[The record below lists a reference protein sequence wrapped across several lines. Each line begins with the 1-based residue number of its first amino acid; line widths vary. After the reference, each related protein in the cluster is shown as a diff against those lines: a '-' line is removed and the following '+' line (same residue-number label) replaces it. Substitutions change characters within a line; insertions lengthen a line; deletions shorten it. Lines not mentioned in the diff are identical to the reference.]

1 MNRKQRATMAA
12 VFARPARSDLRW
24 SDIEGLI
31 VALGGTV
38 AVGRGSR
45 ARVTLGDARA
55 VFHRPHPKPTT
66 PKATVED
73 VRAFLRAAG
82 VGPP

>member
-1 MNRKQRATMAA
+1 MNRKQRATLAA
-12 VFARPARSDLRW
+12 LFARPARPDLRW
-24 SDIEGLI
+24 TEVEALI

-38 AVGRGSR
+38 SVGAGSR
-45 ARVTLGDARA
+45 VRASLGGARA
-55 VFHRPHPKPTT
+55 VFHRPHPRPTT

-82 VGPP
+82 VEPP

>member
-1 MNRKQRATMAA
+1 MNRKQRATLAA
-12 VFARPARSDLRW
+12 LFARPARSDLRW
-24 SDIEGLI
+24 ADVEGLI

-38 AVGRGSR
+38 SVGRGSR
-45 ARVTLGDARA
+45 ARATLNGARA

-73 VRAFLRAAG
+73 LRAFLRAAG
-82 VGPP
+82 VEPP

>member
-1 MNRKQRATMAA
+1 MNRKQRATLAA
-12 VFARPARSDLRW
+12 LFARPARSDLRW
-24 SDIEGLI
+24 AEIEGLI

-38 AVGRGSR
+38 SLGAGSR
-45 ARVTLGDARA
+45 VRATLNGARA
-55 VFHRPHPKPTT
+55 VFHRPHPKPTA

-82 VGPP
+82 VAPP